1 MNKFQVK
8 ANSLEEVYSHQNEKT
23 ITLVYPLIIRNNILI
38 MPALFEQKFS
48 LRFLE
53 IIDWEITI
61 PPNFKWTLK
70 FDVSH
75 LKYKNQKH
83 KSSK

>member
-53 IIDWEITI
+53 IID
-61 PPNFKWTLK
+61 
-70 FDVSH
+70 
-75 LKYKNQKH
+75 
-83 KSSK
+83 